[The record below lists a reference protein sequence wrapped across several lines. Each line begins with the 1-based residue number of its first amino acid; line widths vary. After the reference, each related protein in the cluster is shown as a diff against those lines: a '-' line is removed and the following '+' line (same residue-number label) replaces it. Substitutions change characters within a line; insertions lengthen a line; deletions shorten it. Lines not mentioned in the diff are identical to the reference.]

1 MKLAAGIVLFLLC
14 GLAGEQKSRRLVRR
28 SRALSNLGALI
39 RQISDR
45 QIGEL
50 IPFAKAAQGC
60 PPSQERDYLLSLTG
74 GQAAGIMPLTPEEEK
89 HLLAYA
95 RRDSRS
101 TADLK
106 RERDGLLALLN
117 RAAEGARQELQQ
129 KGQVYRSVGYL
140 TGMAV
145 LLLVL

>member
-28 SRALSNLGALI
+28 ARALSNLGVLI

-45 QIGEL
+45 QLSEL
-50 IPFAKAAQGC
+50 ICFAKAAQGC
-60 PPSQERDYLLSLTG
+60 PPSQERDYLLSLIG

-89 HLLAYA
+89 RLLSYA
-95 RRDSRS
+95 HRDSRS
-101 TADLK
+101 TADLE